1 MSKRRTRR
9 PRQGRGRGHVN
20 RDGLDTRL
28 GARYVPTPAVPRPPD
43 PRRTREY
50 TYFGPRV
57 AGGTFSPA
65 TKTSRGGPGAGHS
78 DYRWDTAAR
87 RPPTARP
94 YLGRFRILDK
104 SIESRVRDAVRTEG
118 GPFFRGRGGRGGS
131 LRLSPLHNLCACRH
145 HLFLHHAL
153 TPVPRP
159 HSRVLYASP
168 LILDCYVHVPPP
180 THIKVGRPA

>member
-28 GARYVPTPAVPRPPD
+28 GARYVPTLAVPRPPD

-65 TKTSRGGPGAGHS
+65 AQTSRGGPGAG
-78 DYRWDTAAR
+78 A
-87 RPPTARP
+87 
-94 YLGRFRILDK
+94 
-104 SIESRVRDAVRTEG
+104 
-118 GPFFRGRGGRGGS
+118 
-131 LRLSPLHNLCACRH
+131 LRLSLGHGGEAPSHG
-145 HLFLHHAL
+145 
-153 TPVPRP
+153 TPVPGPLSTFRQIVRIARP
-159 HSRVLYASP
+159 
-168 LILDCYVHVPPP
+168 
-180 THIKVGRPA
+180 